1 MWNAEL
7 PDPDSFA
14 SILKTILYTLVLL
27 MRKTGTTIQWLY
39 SFNATFVL
47 QQTLSIF
54 AIAYCNMETLCKPT
68 YMVVIFV
75 TTTCGI
81 FFFFLS
87 LQHLPTH
94 HNGFLFLVQATR
106 MFAFLIGF
114 VYLTDEIDK
123 RQGIDSYAVGFFL
136 SLFLNFTTLMKL
148 LRLSDIFGIPHS
160 LMALSVYLLVKFP
173 TAIRKSMWVVAFFL
187 DMFEMAPVRLRLV
200 EPLPIQGGRG
210 GALVDQGGLIGEG
223 VVTMEA
229 VFGEH
234 KTDIKGIALPQ
245 QSHLLYSVSKNGK
258 LQIFSR
264 TTFHCIETVN
274 LWEEVGSLISKGTWV
289 FIGLRNNI
297 KAYKVGTTE
306 STVLTKPSHPV
317 PTYINRTQNRPF
329 VETMVDYINTELLGL
344 VTAMMFVEGMLFA
357 GTSYGLISCWRFED
371 RMYMVQPFPYIGTLK
386 GSHDDKVTSL
396 VAGGGKLFS
405 GSADFSIK
413 VWSLSTR
420 RCVQTLR
427 QHSDTV
433 SSLFFWDQLLLSSSL
448 DGTLKTWH
456 CSGNGLWDLVSSR
469 TQGQSVHALCGMYDL
484 DGRPIILCSYQNGTV
499 GIYNLQ
505 PFTQRGTFSSPSTIE
520 TFTVGS
526 EGLLLSGGVSGKMH
540 AWRLTGN

>member
-1 MWNAEL
+1 
-7 PDPDSFA
+7 
-14 SILKTILYTLVLL
+14 
-27 MRKTGTTIQWLY
+27 
-39 SFNATFVL
+39 
-47 QQTLSIF
+47 
-54 AIAYCNMETLCKPT
+54 
-68 YMVVIFV
+68 
-75 TTTCGI
+75 
-81 FFFFLS
+81 
-87 LQHLPTH
+87 
-94 HNGFLFLVQATR
+94 
-106 MFAFLIGF
+106 
-114 VYLTDEIDK
+114 
-123 RQGIDSYAVGFFL
+123 
-136 SLFLNFTTLMKL
+136 
-148 LRLSDIFGIPHS
+148 
-160 LMALSVYLLVKFP
+160 
-173 TAIRKSMWVVAFFL
+173 
-187 DMFEMAPVRLRLV
+187 
-200 EPLPIQGGRG
+200 
-210 GALVDQGGLIGEG
+210 

-297 KAYKVGTTE
+297 K
-306 STVLTKPSHPV
+306 
-317 PTYINRTQNRPF
+317 PF